1 MNGLSVFRTNGKTGL
16 KQDKKLTMGLNELR
30 EVTVIVM
37 ALA

>member
-1 MNGLSVFRTNGKTGL
+1 MNGVSVSRTNGKTGL

-30 EVTVIVM
+30 EVTMIVV